1 MTPTGIASDV
11 RDSHARAKRN
21 VAVLSFMQAV
31 LGAQLPVYIILGGLA
46 GALLAEDKSLATLPV
61 ACQMIA
67 GMLSA
72 APVSLMMG
80 RFGRKPG
87 FFFGAVCGIIGG
99 ALAAYAILS
108 GSFALLCIAHAA
120 GGIYQTTHNLF
131 RFAATDTAS
140 DAFKPR
146 AISYVMAAGLVSAIL
161 GPEIVI
167 RFGDYFEPVPFA
179 GAYAATV
186 MLGLIGMLAIP
197 MLDLPIPEKAQSG
210 DNGRPMREIFRNP
223 AVPVAMLCAM
233 VSYAVMTFV
242 MTSTPLAIVA
252 CGFTG
257 TQAADVVRWHVL
269 AMFAPS
275 FFTGHLIVRFGH
287 SRIIGA
293 GLLLLA
299 ACAGIALSGIEIE
312 KFYAA
317 LICLGLGWNFG
328 FIGSTSLLTAN
339 HRPEERAKVQGLND
353 VLVMGLVAA
362 GALSSGK
369 IMAGAGWNTVNISAL
384 VPVALALAAL
394 CYLSYRNRQGN
405 AAPHGSR
412 S

>member
-1 MTPTGIASDV
+1 MNDAAMP
-11 RDSHARAKRN
+11 HARAKRN
-21 VAVLSFMQAV
+21 VAVLSFMQAI

-46 GALLAEDKSLATLPV
+46 GQLLAEDKSLATLPI
-61 ACQMIA
+61 AFQMLAAMAAA
-67 GMLSA
+67 GPM
-72 APVSLMMG
+72 SLFMG
-80 RFGRKPG
+80 RAGRKPG
-87 FFFGAVCGIIGG
+87 FFVGALCGAIGG
-99 ALAAYAILS
+99 VLATYAILS
-108 GSFALLCIAHAA
+108 GSFLLLCVAHGFA
-120 GGIYQTTHNLF
+120 GAYQTTHNLF

-167 RFGDYFEPVPFA
+167 RFGDLFAPVPFA
-179 GAYAATV
+179 GAYAMTV
-186 MLGLIGMLAIP
+186 VVAAIGALAIP
-197 MLDLPIPEKAQSG
+197 FLDLPKPKKRKKG
-210 DNGRPMREIFRNP
+210 DDGRPMREIFRNP

-252 CGFTG
+252 CGFAG
-257 TQAADVVRWHVL
+257 ADAADVVRWHVL

-275 FFTGHLIVRFGH
+275 FFTGSLIVRLGH
-287 SRIIGA
+287 GWIIGI
-293 GLLLLA
+293 GLLLLGTCTA
-299 ACAGIALSGIEIE
+299 IALTGIELE
-312 KFYAA
+312 NFYAA

-328 FIGSTSLLTAN
+328 FIGSTSLLAAN

-369 IMAGAGWNTVNISAL
+369 IMAIAGWDTVNISVL
-384 VPVALALAAL
+384 VPIALAMIAL
-394 CYLSYRNRQGN
+394 LFLSLRHRNTV
-405 AAPHGSR
+405 PSL
-412 S
+412 

>member
-1 MTPTGIASDV
+1 
-11 RDSHARAKRN
+11 
-21 VAVLSFMQAV
+21 MQAV

-46 GALLAEDKSLATLPV
+46 GALLAEDKSFATLPI

-67 GMLSA
+67 GMITA
-72 APVSLMMG
+72 APVSLLMG

-87 FFFGAVCGIIGG
+87 FYLGAICGMIGG
-99 ALAAYAILS
+99 ALATYAVLS
-108 GSFALLCIAHAA
+108 GSFVLLCIAHAFA
-120 GGIYQTTHNLF
+120 GTYQTTHNLF

-179 GAYAATV
+179 GAYAATIV
-186 MLGLIGMLAIP
+186 VGLIGVLAIP
-197 MLDLPIPEKAQSG
+197 LLDLPKPEKLAKG
-210 DNGRPMREIFRNP
+210 DTGRPLREIFRNP
-223 AVPVAMLCAM
+223 AIPVAMFCAM

-242 MTSTPLAIVA
+242 MTSTPLAIIA
-252 CGFTG
+252 CGFG
-257 TQAADVVRWHVL
+257 NAEAADVVRWHVL

-275 FFTGHLIVRFGH
+275 FFTGALIVRFGH
-287 SRIIGA
+287 GKIIGT

-299 ACAGIALSGIEIE
+299 ACTGIALSGIEIE

-328 FIGSTSLLTAN
+328 FIGATSLLTAN

-369 IMAGAGWNTVNISAL
+369 IMAVAGWNTVNLSVL
-384 VPVALALAAL
+384 VPIALAGAAL
-394 CYLSYRNRQGN
+394 LFLRVSQHRHQT
-405 AAPHGSR
+405 PDLH
-412 S
+412 